1 MVGFLRHLACHW
13 HLPFI
18 KVITGTEELGPGD
31 VHPRNWFVYSL
42 GVDPSYVSR
51 VARSERRSKVIE
63 DAMRR
68 EVRKIVERVIKQRFG
83 LGNMPG
89 GKAVGKNVRTKTSV
103 KRT

>member
-1 MVGFLRHLACHW
+1 MTTVTSR
-13 HLPFI
+13 PP
-18 KVITGTEELGPGD
+18 PGD
-31 VHPRNWFVYSL
+31 LASLVRGLYRRVADRL

-83 LGNMPG
+83 LGKMPG